1 MINVN
6 SIPKDLLQ
14 GKLEINLY
22 TGDEKA
28 TQSV

>member
-1 MINVN
+1 MINDN
-6 SIPKDLLQ
+6 SIPKDLLE
-14 GKLEINLY
+14 GKLKINLY